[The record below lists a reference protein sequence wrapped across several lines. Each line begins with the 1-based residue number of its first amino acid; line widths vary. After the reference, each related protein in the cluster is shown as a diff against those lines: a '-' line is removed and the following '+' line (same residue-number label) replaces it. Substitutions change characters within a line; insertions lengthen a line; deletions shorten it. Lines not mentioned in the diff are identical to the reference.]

1 MIAFDTQRLRDFM
14 AGLVVF
20 IICVILAVLTF
31 RKVSNYS
38 RNKGRGK
45 FRTLITSLGMSFII
59 FVVSVGIGSGVV
71 SQDKSTDVKASTST
85 STEKAKTNVYKC
97 DKFDAIIQTRQVT
110 KSDSG
115 YYS

>member
-1 MIAFDTQRLRDFM
+1 M

-45 FRTLITSLGMSFII
+45 FRTSIAALVMSFIV

-71 SQDKSTDVKASTST
+71 SQDKSTDINAKASTT
-85 STEKAKTNVYKC
+85 GSTETKKPMFIN
-97 DKFDAIIQTRQVT
+97 AISLMR
-110 KSDSG
+110 
-115 YYS
+115 